1 MKLSEDGEARIR
13 GYLYMLLS
21 SLRSFLPG
29 DIAKDAVREVE
40 SHIRERVEQVEY
52 QPDER
57 LALERLLE
65 GLGSP
70 TKLAQIY
77 AAEMT
82 IEEAVTTGRAA
93 SVARA
98 LWHGAGTTVGGF
110 FTALGLL
117 VGYLAGVSFLGIAVL
132 KPVFPEN
139 VGLVVVDGMPIA
151 FGAIF
156 PIPAGGELVGG
167 YWIIPV
173 SVLMGLSIL
182 VGTHKLARK
191 AILSFKA
198 RRESWRSRLDAR
210 L

>member
-1 MKLSEDGEARIR
+1 MKLSEDSEARIR
-13 GYLYMLLS
+13 GYLYMLMN
-21 SLRSFLPG
+21 SLRSFLPT
-29 DIAKDAVREVE
+29 DVAKDAAREVE
-40 SHIRERVEQVEY
+40 SHIRERAEQIEE

-57 LALERLLE
+57 LALEKLLG

-70 TKLAQIY
+70 LKLAQIY

-110 FTALGLL
+110 FAALGLL
-117 VGYLAGVSFLGIAVL
+117 VGYLMGAAFLLIAVL

-139 VGLVVVDGMPIA
+139 VGLVVVDGWPIA

-156 PIPAGGELVGG
+156 PLPAGGELVGG
-167 YWIIPV
+167 YWIIPI
-173 SVLMGLSIL
+173 SILMGLSIL

-191 AILSFKA
+191 AILRFKA
-198 RRESWRSRLDAR
+198 RRESWRSRLEAR